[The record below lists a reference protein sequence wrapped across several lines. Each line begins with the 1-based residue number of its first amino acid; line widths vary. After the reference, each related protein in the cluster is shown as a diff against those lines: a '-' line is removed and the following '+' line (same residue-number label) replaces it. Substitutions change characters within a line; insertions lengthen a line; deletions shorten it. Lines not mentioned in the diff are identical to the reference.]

1 MADKFQYVYVDPDQ
15 SSNACHTGTPLNSY
29 TDDMHY
35 CSESVNICQWVA
47 KRLGHPVMQLEFN
60 SASIYAVFEESIHE
74 YSTQVNN
81 YNMKNWY
88 WSQYANTSASISGSV
103 FSGSAQKHNPIHPTM
118 GTTVTLSETYGE
130 NAGVGGNA
138 NLYSASITLES
149 EKQNYDLQ
157 NAFSASVATHTEL
170 SGSSNKRIVV
180 QQVFNSGPAAISK
193 FYDPMAG
200 SYDQRNMIDA
210 FGFGSYSPSTTFIMR
225 PLYYDVLRSQAIES
239 SDYIRKSN
247 YSFQINNNQVKIF
260 PIPDSGDA
268 GKKVWFQYYI
278 YDDLN
283 DINSSY
289 TEDKVS
295 DPSNVPFT
303 FIKYHTINGP
313 GRQWIRKYTL
323 ALAKELL
330 GIIRSKYASMPLPNG
345 EVTMDGEQLKGE
357 GREEKDALLTELREF
372 LEGLSNSEQARMEQ
386 ERADANQAVLNKS
399 PLGIYLG

>member
-1 MADKFQYVYVDPDQ
+1 MSKFNFTYIDPDQ
-15 SSNACHTGTPLNSY
+15 STNACQTGTPLNSY

-35 CSESVNICQWVA
+35 CSESVSICQWVA

-60 SASIYAVFEESIHE
+60 SGSIYTMFEEAIHE
-74 YSTQVNN
+74 YSTQVNH

-103 FSGSAQKHNPIHPTM
+103 FSGSAQKHNPVYPSM
-118 GTTVTLSETYGE
+118 GATVTLSETYGE
-130 NAGVGGNA
+130 NAGIGGTA
-138 NLYSASITLES
+138 NLYSASITLS
-149 EKQNYDLQ
+149 DGVQNYDLQ
-157 NAFSASVATHTEL
+157 SAFSASVADHSEL
-170 SGSSNKRIVV
+170 SNSVNKRIVV

-193 FYDPMAG
+193 FYDPMGG
-200 SYDQRNMIDA
+200 SYDQRNMIDS
-210 FGFGSYSPSTTFIMR
+210 FGFGAYSPSTTFVMR
-225 PLYYDVLRSQAIES
+225 PLYYDALRSQAIES

-247 YSFQINNNQVKIF
+247 YSFQINNNKVKIF
-260 PIPDSGDA
+260 PSPDSGDE
-268 GKKVWFQYYI
+268 GKKVWFQYFI
-278 YDDLN
+278 KDDLN
-283 DINSSY
+283 DVTPTY
-289 TEDKVS
+289 AEDKVS

-345 EVTMDGEQLKGE
+345 EVSLDGEALKGE
-357 GREEKDALLTELREF
+357 GREEKDALLTELKEL
-372 LEGLSNSEQARMEQ
+372 LEGLSTSEQARLEQ
-386 ERADANQAVLNKS
+386 ERAEANQAVLNKS